1 MTLACTVCG
10 RPEWIA
16 VAPGT
21 APDAS
26 RFLKHNLSEIR
37 PAEPVEA
44 RAFCADHWKQS
55 WERIA

>member
-1 MTLACTVCG
+1 MTFTCTVCG

-26 RFLKHNLSEIR
+26 RFQQYKLFELR
-37 PAEPVEA
+37 PAEPVPA
-44 RAFCADHWKQS
+44 KAFCAAHWLTS
-55 WERIA
+55 WEKVA

>member
-1 MTLACTVCG
+1 MTFTCTACG
-10 RPEWIA
+10 NPEWIA

-26 RFLKHNLSEIR
+26 RFQQCKLFELR

-55 WERIA
+55 WERVA